1 MVLVLDAAETIL
13 YASPALEGVLGYAP
27 EELIGANTLE
37 YVHSDDVERV
47 ARFLA
52 VRMATPGIAPP
63 IEMRFR
69 EAQGG
74 YRLLEV
80 VGTNLMG
87 DPHVGALVL
96 NARDITEWD
105 ATRRALRES
114 EQRYRAFVE
123 RSSEGI
129 FRFEL
134 EPPVP
139 TSLSIDDQI
148 TQWYERARL
157 AEANTALARM
167 LGREAVAEVIG
178 MRLADVLPPD
188 DPASWRFLREF
199 ASAGFHVTNAQTRE
213 RNGDGSERWYRN
225 NLLGVTDHGMMVRM
239 WGLKRDVTQHEVADE
254 LMQQS
259 EARLRLM
266 LHQAP
271 AILWTTDASLRFTSG
286 TGSGLSVL
294 GMGPEDLVGVPI
306 SEHFRATDRQVDV
319 LEPHRAALRGESRQ
333 YEAEWAGRS
342 YRVHVE
348 PLRGEDGAVTGTIG
362 VALDITEQ
370 RLLEQQSVQ
379 SQKMDAVGQL
389 TGGIAHD
396 FNNLLTV
403 ILTNAELLAA
413 ALPQNE
419 PEAAS
424 DLGEIRGAAQRGSEI
439 VKKLLGFGRRDML
452 SLRAHRVND
461 ILERGRETIRQLL
474 PPSITVEVEA
484 ADPGLIVHADVT
496 AVEQMLT
503 NLATNAR
510 DAMPD
515 GGMVTIRARSLAPA
529 GHAAAVVEIAVA
541 DSGVGMTDDVLQRA
555 FEPFF
560 TTKPPG
566 EGSGLGLAM
575 IYGLVKQ
582 HGGTVELR
590 SEPGAGT
597 TAFLRLPLMHAG
609 AVVSENGGERQPP
622 RSNGAGGAGGAG
634 TVLVAEDET
643 SIRTAARRLLEGD
656 GYRVIEAA
664 NGAEALEQFQAHEQD
679 VSLIICDVV
688 MPHLGGPEVL
698 DALRRRGKLVPF
710 LLMSGHSGRGGAAAD
725 AVEPGIPF
733 LPKPWTA
740 TELLGLVRRLV
751 DVDPT

>member
-13 YASPALEGVLGYAP
+13 YATPALERVLGYAP

-37 YVHSDDVERV
+37 FVHADDVERV

-52 VRMATPGIAPP
+52 VQMATPGIAPP

-80 VGTNLMG
+80 VGNNLMG
-87 DPHVGALVL
+87 DPRVGALVL

-139 TSLSIDDQI
+139 TSLPIDDQI
-148 TQWYERARL
+148 TQWYECARL
-157 AEANTALARM
+157 AEGNTALARM
-167 LGREAVAEVIG
+167 LGREAATDVIG
-178 MRLADVLPPD
+178 MRLADMLPPD
-188 DPASWRFLREF
+188 DPASWQFLRTF
-199 ASAGFHVTNAQTRE
+199 ASAGFHVTDAQTRE

-225 NLLGVTDHGMMVRM
+225 NLLGVTDHGLMVRM
-239 WGLKRDVTQHEVADE
+239 WGLKRDVTHHEVADE
-254 LMQQS
+254 LVQQS
-259 EARLRLM
+259 ESRLRRM
-266 LHQAP
+266 LQQAP
-271 AILWTTDASLRFTSG
+271 AILWTTDASLRFTSA
-286 TGSGLSVL
+286 TGSGLSAL
-294 GMGPEDLVGVPI
+294 GVEPQDLVGVPI
-306 SEHFRATDRQVDV
+306 GDRFRAIDRQLDV
-319 LEPHRAALRGESRQ
+319 LEAHRAALRGESRQ

-342 YRVHVE
+342 FCVHVQ

-362 VALDITEQ
+362 VALDITGQ
-370 RLLEQQSVQ
+370 RRLEQLSVQ

-413 ALPQNE
+413 DLPQNA

-439 VKKLLGFGRRDML
+439 VKKLLGFGRREML

-461 ILERGRETIRQLL
+461 ILERGGETIRQLL
-474 PPSITVEVEA
+474 PPGITVEMEA
-484 ADPGLIVHADVT
+484 ADPGLIVHADAT
-496 AVEQMLT
+496 AVEQMLV
-503 NLATNAR
+503 NLVTNAR
-510 DAMPD
+510 DAMPN
-515 GGMVTIRARSLAPA
+515 GGTVTISARSLASA

-541 DSGVGMTDDVLQRA
+541 DSGVGMTQDVLEHA

-560 TTKPPG
+560 TTKAPG

-609 AVVSENGGERQPP
+609 AVVSENGADRGPQH
-622 RSNGAGGAGGAG
+622 SNGGAG

-643 SIRTAARRLLEGD
+643 AIRAAARRLLEGN

-664 NGAEALEQFQAHEQD
+664 DGAEALEQFQAHEQD

-688 MPHLGGPEVL
+688 MPRLGGPEVL
-698 DALRRRGKLVPF
+698 DALRRRGKSVPF
-710 LLMSGHSGRGGAAAD
+710 LFMSGHSGRGGAAAD

-733 LPKPWTA
+733 LHKPWTA